1 MDLQDAHNLSRYS
14 SGFSGESAA
23 RARIE
28 DSDFEEPENTETKNS
43 LSKLFGE
50 SLPVL
55 ATSNDAREV
64 VRFLRNKPSG
74 LSFAEILSLEPRRI
88 FEPRK
93 IEAYESWGII
103 QREGERIKLTALGNK
118 LSEMVASENEIFE
131 EVLSSIPI
139 YVEIIK
145 WIDRQKIKLVTHPDI
160 NDFFTQ
166 LQQKGQYIKISEAEV
181 VSFFSICHAA
191 ELGVATVG
199 KRGQP
204 ARLRV
209 DSRRIEEFLSG
220 DKSKPKAVKFNFNQ
234 RASSP
239 YSLNGQENYP
249 KSSIIQRVYI
259 SGAPDTK
266 IAENLY
272 GALELADFESIIFNE
287 DEKDDYL
294 QSGRLQ
300 KMHLCQA
307 GVIIINDEDCF
318 SDSNE
323 KTVIKSERLTETT
336 AAAGL
341 FNWRIVIIW
350 NSELPIPD
358 YLQSYNLQL
367 LVNDSDNFKLSY
379 QTVKLLKEMK
389 YLLINQIDS

>member
-1 MDLQDAHNLSRYS
+1 MDLQDARNLSRYS

-23 RARIE
+23 RARVE
-28 DSDFEEPENTETKNS
+28 DSNFGEPENTETNNP

-50 SLPVL
+50 SLPVQ

-74 LSFAEILSLEPRRI
+74 LSFAEILSSEPRRI

-93 IEAYESWGII
+93 IDAYEHWGII
-103 QREGERIKLTALGNK
+103 QREGERVRLTDLGGR
-118 LSEMVASENEIFE
+118 LSEIVASENGIFE

-209 DSRRIEEFLSG
+209 DSKRIEEFLSG
-220 DKSKPKAVKFNFNQ
+220 NKPQPKTIKFNFNQ
-234 RASSP
+234 RAAST
-239 YSLNGQENYP
+239 YTVNGQDNYS

-259 SGAPDTK
+259 SGALDTE

-272 GALELADFESIIFNE
+272 GALELADFESVVFSE
-287 DEKDDYL
+287 DEKDDHL

-318 SDSNE
+318 SDSNQ
-323 KTVIKSERLTETT
+323 KTEIKNERLTEIT

-350 NSELPIPD
+350 NSQFPIPD

-367 LVNDSDNFKLSY
+367 LINGSDNFKISY